1 MTNKEY
7 EEELAVRIITDYL
20 KEEKNIEIKNVRHLT
35 QAGEDP
41 PDFYFEI
48 GCDKIGCE
56 VTHFDLIDELSKEEG
71 NNLAKEAAIRHE
83 IIEEIKQ
90 SLQETEIPPFIWT
103 MNFSITQPID
113 ISKNAEKIVNAITTM
128 HKDSIKR
135 SEIYRRKNPE
145 KYYRLFIQNDIS
157 SIQILYT
164 DSLDG
169 VNIDEKYHCGGW
181 NIPTRPYKTIKAE
194 EMQDVITCKDNKIPN
209 YKEHCDQKW
218 LIITNYET
226 IDSFALQGA
235 AKETRYKHNFD
246 KILYIQ
252 MSWIEPK
259 ISKQK
264 GIGPLTALYAVC
276 ELKKLA
282 HIKRKCKVQSEVS
295 LHTPLNLPTLS
306 PRR

>member
-20 KEEKNIEIKNVRHLT
+20 KEEKNIEIKIVRHLT

-48 GCDKIGCE
+48 GSDKIGCE
-56 VTHFDLIDELSKEEG
+56 MTHFDFIDELSKEEG
-71 NNLAKEAAIRHE
+71 NNLAKEEAIRRE
-83 IIEEIKQ
+83 IIEKIKQ
-90 SLQETEIPPFIWT
+90 SLQETGIPPFIWT

-135 SEIYRRKNPE
+135 SKIYIRDNPE
-145 KYYRLFIQNDIS
+145 KYYRLFIDNDIS
-157 SIQILYT
+157 SIEILYT

-169 VNIDEKYHCGGW
+169 VNIDEKYHCGAR
-181 NIPTRPYKTIKAE
+181 NISTRPYKTIKVE
-194 EMQDVITCKDNKIPN
+194 EMQDVIDKKDKDIPD
-209 YKEHCDQKW
+209 YKEDCDQKW

-226 IDSFALQGA
+226 IGFFTLQGV
-235 AKETRYKHNFD
+235 AKETQYKHNFD

-252 MSWIEPK
+252 MSWINPK

-276 ELKKLA
+276 ELKTESRA
-282 HIKRKCKVQSEVS
+282 R
-295 LHTPLNLPTLS
+295 LNN
-306 PRR
+306 

>member
-48 GCDKIGCE
+48 GSDKIGCE

-71 NNLAKEAAIRHE
+71 NNLAKEAAIRRE

-90 SLQETEIPPFIWT
+90 NLQETEIPPFIWT
-103 MNFSITQPID
+103 MHFSITQPID

-128 HKDSIKR
+128 HKDSITR
-135 SEIYRRKNPE
+135 SEIYIRDNPE
-145 KYYRLFIQNDIS
+145 KYYRLFIDNDIS

-169 VNIDEKYHCGGW
+169 VNIDEKYHCGAR

-194 EMQDVITCKDNKIPN
+194 EMQAVIDKKDKDIPN
-209 YKEHCDQKW
+209 YKECCEQKW

-226 IDSFALQGA
+226 IDFFILKGA
-235 AKETRYKHNFD
+235 AKETRYKHNSD
-246 KILYIQ
+246 KVLYIQ
-252 MSWIEPK
+252 MRWSEPK
-259 ISKQK
+259 PRKQK
-264 GIGPLTALYAVC
+264 RTGSLTDTFAVY
-276 ELKKLA
+276 ELKKLN
-282 HIKRKCKVQSEVS
+282 Q
-295 LHTPLNLPTLS
+295 
-306 PRR
+306 